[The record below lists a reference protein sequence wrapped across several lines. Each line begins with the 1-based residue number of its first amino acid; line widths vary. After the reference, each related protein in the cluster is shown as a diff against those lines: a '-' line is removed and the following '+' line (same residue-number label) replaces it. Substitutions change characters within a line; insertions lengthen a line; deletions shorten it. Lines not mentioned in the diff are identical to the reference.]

1 MRKNVARIAA
11 AALLALGALVA
22 VVAVRTHSIGG
33 TPQPAALSVPA
44 WHIDATA
51 AAGRL
56 AEAIRFET
64 VSHDDQPDASR
75 DALDALGAWLVEAY
89 PRFHAVAT
97 RTVMDGGTL
106 VYEWQG
112 SSEALR
118 PIILMAHQ
126 DVVPAEAAQ
135 DWRHPPFSGAI
146 AEGSIWGRGSIDNKG
161 ALVAIMEAVEAM
173 VVAGVAPQRTLLLVF
188 GHDEEVGGSGAR
200 AAARY
205 LASQG
210 IEAEFVLD
218 EGSLVVADH
227 PVTSKAVALIGISE
241 KGFANVRITA
251 RSSGGHASAP
261 PADTAIGVL
270 AQAIDAVMSR
280 PFLRR
285 YAGTTRAMLQALAP
299 EAPFVPRM
307 AIANDWLFRPMLV
320 NSLGAS
326 AQGDAMLHTTIAPTM
341 LAGSPK
347 QNVLPAEASATFNL
361 RIAPGDSVEAALAHL
376 RDAVKSLPV
385 SVDLVGDSQEPS
397 VVSPVDVAAFDLI
410 AGAARAAFDVPVAP
424 APVIAATDSRHFAPL
439 SPNIYRFQPLQLRL
453 EDIDRIHGTDERLDV
468 EALGR
473 MIAFY
478 GALIG
483 AGTARQ
489 VPGHSRQ

>member
-1 MRKNVARIAA
+1 MRKPVARIAA
-11 AALLALGALVA
+11 AVLLALALLVG
-22 VVAVRTHSIGG
+22 VVAIRTWSVGRP
-33 TPQPAALSVPA
+33 PQPTPLSNPA
-44 WHIDATA
+44 WPIDPDA
-51 AAGRL
+51 AAARL

-64 VSHDDQPDASR
+64 VRLDGQPDAGR
-75 DALDALGAWLVEAY
+75 DGLDALRAWLVEAY

-97 RTVMDGGTL
+97 RTVVDGGTL

-126 DVVPAEAAQ
+126 DVVPAEDANA
-135 DWRHPPFSGAI
+135 WRHPPFSGAI
-146 AEGSIWGRGSIDNKG
+146 ADGSVWGRGSIDNKG

-173 VVAGVAPQRTLLLVF
+173 AVAGVAPQRTLLLVF

-205 LASQG
+205 LALQG
-210 IEAEFVLD
+210 VEAEFVLD

-227 PVTSKAVALIGISE
+227 PVTGKPVALVGISE

-251 RSSGGHASAP
+251 RGTGGHASAP
-261 PADTAIGVL
+261 PADTAVGAL
-270 AQAIDAVMSR
+270 AQAIEAVMSR
-280 PFLRR
+280 PFTRR
-285 YAGTTRAMLQALAP
+285 YAGPTRVMLQALAP
-299 EAPFVPRM
+299 EAPFTPRM
-307 AIANDWLFRPMLV
+307 AIANDWLFSPMLV
-320 NSLGAS
+320 NSLRAS

-361 RIAPGDSVEAALAHL
+361 RIAPGDSVASVLAHL

-385 SVDLVGDSQEPS
+385 SVDLEGEPQEPS
-397 VVSPVDVAAFDLI
+397 GVSPADGVAFELI
-410 AGAARAAFDVPVAP
+410 AGAARAAFKVPVAP
-424 APVIAATDSRHFAPL
+424 APVIAATDSRHLAPL

-453 EDIDRIHGTDERLDV
+453 AEVDMIHGADERLSV
-468 EALGR
+468 EALGG
-473 MIAFY
+473 MIRFY
-478 GALIG
+478 AALIA
-483 AGTARQ
+483 AGTAR
-489 VPGHSRQ
+489 

>member
-1 MRKNVARIAA
+1 
-11 AALLALGALVA
+11 
-22 VVAVRTHSIGG
+22 
-33 TPQPAALSVPA
+33 
-44 WHIDATA
+44 
-51 AAGRL
+51 
-56 AEAIRFET
+56 
-64 VSHDDQPDASR
+64 
-75 DALDALGAWLVEAY
+75 
-89 PRFHAVAT
+89 VAT
-97 RTVMDGGTL
+97 RTVVDGGTL

-112 SSEALR
+112 SSDALR

-146 AEGSIWGRGSIDNKG
+146 SEGSIWGRGSVDNKG
-161 ALVAIMEAVEAM
+161 ALVAIMEAVEAL
-173 VVAGVAPQRTLLLVF
+173 VVAGVAPQRTLLLVL

-227 PVTSKAVALIGISE
+227 PVTGKAVALIGISE
-241 KGFANVRITA
+241 KGFANVRISA
-251 RSSGGHASAP
+251 RGSGGHASAP
-261 PADTAIGVL
+261 PPETAVSVL
-270 AQAIDAVMSR
+270 AQAIAAVMSR
-280 PFLRR
+280 PFPRR
-285 YAGTTRAMLQALAP
+285 YEGPTRAMLQALAP
-299 EAPFVPRM
+299 EAPFIPRM

-347 QNVLPAEASATFNL
+347 QNVLPAEAHATFNL
-361 RIAPGDSVEAALAHL
+361 RIAPGDSVESALAHL

-385 SVDLVGDSQEPS
+385 SVELVGEAQEPS
-397 VVSPVDVAAFDLI
+397 GVSPTDGASYELI
-410 AGAARAAFDVPVAP
+410 AGAARAVFEVPVVP
-424 APVIAATDSRHFAPL
+424 APVIAATDSRHLAPL
-439 SPNIYRFQPLQLRL
+439 SPNIYRFQPLKLTL
-453 EDIDRIHGTDERLDV
+453 EELDMIHGTDERLEL

-473 MIAFY
+473 MIGFY
-478 GALIG
+478 GVLI
-483 AGTARQ
+483 ATGTAR
-489 VPGHSRQ
+489 